1 MFVQVVDEG
10 IGTGWIA
17 QGYQVLEEGNLQ
29 LALADQGIAVPAIV
43 GLFVEEQDLQFPLG
57 PRAFLKGDRQGDVR
71 GAEAD
76 TDKVVNDGGCCSLGH
91 FQCPLDRL
99 PKPGSDRSRAAR
111 KGVC

>member
-43 GLFVEEQDLQFPLG
+43 GLFVEEQDLQFPWVLARSS
-57 PRAFLKGDRQGDVR
+57 RAIARAMFEG
-71 GAEAD
+71 
-76 TDKVVNDGGCCSLGH
+76 
-91 FQCPLDRL
+91 
-99 PKPGSDRSRAAR
+99 PKPIPIRS
-111 KGVC
+111 